1 MTRLQTLIA
10 WSAVSTALLTSAN
23 AQTVDDIINKYT
35 DAIGGKA
42 VLAGIQS
49 VQIEGT
55 ANAMGNDFPLRVII
69 VDGKAFKSEVDLNGS
84 AVVRCVTD
92 TGGWSL
98 NPMIG
103 ESSPKVLSADQAK
116 ATRSSLYI
124 AGPLVDYKSKGF
136 SAELLGRVD
145 DNGVSAYRIRLFDNA
160 ASDVTYD
167 LDPNTYLILK
177 ATAKAKVNGV
187 DVTSTST
194 FSNYK
199 KTPIGYTMA
208 YTIALTDL
216 GYDIVLTYSKVEF
229 NQDIDPQTFAAPQ

>member
-10 WSAVSTALLTSAN
+10 WSAVSTALLSSVN

-42 VLAGIQS
+42 VIAGIQS

-55 ANAMGNDFPLRVII
+55 MNVMGNDYPLRVII
-69 VDGKAFKSEVDLNGS
+69 VNGKAFKSEFDFNGS
-84 AVVRCVTD
+84 AVVQCVTD

-98 NPMIG
+98 NPMMG
-103 ESSPKVLSADQAK
+103 ESSAKVLSADQAK
-116 ATRSSLYI
+116 AMRSSLYI

-145 DNGVSAYRIRLFDNA
+145 EDGVNAYRIHLFDNA
-160 ASDVTYD
+160 GNDVTYD
-167 LDPNTYLILK
+167 LDPKYYWILRS
-177 ATAKAKVNGV
+177 TVNAKVNGV
-187 DVTSTST
+187 DVTSTSA

-199 KTPIGYTMA
+199 KSDMGYTMA
-208 YTIALTDL
+208 YTIDT
-216 GYDIVLTYSKVEF
+216 GSVVVKYSKVEF